1 MGVLFGKPKKSARR
15 QRRILDV
22 LSVSNVLRQGKCLAG
37 TDSGTSSLADRTR
50 GGGHSRTQSHN
61 DHHCTGTPRYGERTN
76 VSQEQ
81 WPRPV
86 PEKCPGIL
94 TTTTRFGKGT
104 RSGRG
109 FYTPEYTRHFLQY
122 KLNLWMR
129 RTATISN
136 GSLELQEQKSTGVFV
151 RNICLLLAQGQKRD
165 KRILQGHCSS
175 SMTMRKKEPQD
186 NFHRTTFLTC
196 QETRKRLTKTQPET
210 SQGSNSMSS
219 SSKTEAP
226 LETEP
231 DWSSGY
237 TALDVHFEM
246 KPVKHAFQNSCRE
259 MYPFVTSAARQGRG
273 EVFERLM
280 SLEGRK
286 TVRSSQTEGDQE
298 LCGECRA
305 GKT

>member
-1 MGVLFGKPKKSARR
+1 
-15 QRRILDV
+15 
-22 LSVSNVLRQGKCLAG
+22 
-37 TDSGTSSLADRTR
+37 
-50 GGGHSRTQSHN
+50 
-61 DHHCTGTPRYGERTN
+61 
-76 VSQEQ
+76 
-81 WPRPV
+81 
-86 PEKCPGIL
+86 
-94 TTTTRFGKGT
+94 
-104 RSGRG
+104 
-109 FYTPEYTRHFLQY
+109 
-122 KLNLWMR
+122 
-129 RTATISN
+129 
-136 GSLELQEQKSTGVFV
+136 
-151 RNICLLLAQGQKRD
+151 
-165 KRILQGHCSS
+165 
-175 SMTMRKKEPQD
+175 
-186 NFHRTTFLTC
+186 
-196 QETRKRLTKTQPET
+196 
-210 SQGSNSMSS
+210 MSS

-246 KPVKHAFQNSCRE
+246 KPGKHAFQNSCRE